1 MKVLAIDS
9 SNYCMGVSI
18 MVDGTVVGELITNI
32 KKNHSVRLMPAIEQL
47 LEEVQVKPADL
58 DRIVVAKG
66 PGSYTG
72 LRIGI
77 SIAKTLAWTL
87 SKPLVGVSSL
97 EVLAQNGRYFS
108 GAIVPFFDA
117 RRGQV
122 YMSVYKANGIEV
134 ERETEDQIVLFEE
147 WLQENKDRYERFLFI
162 SGDLTMHKEGIEA
175 ILGDKAVFAPSSS
188 LNARPADLA
197 RLGASHEPVE
207 DVHQFTPNY
216 VRMAEAEAKWL
227 ASQKK

>member
-9 SNYCMGVSI
+9 STYCMGVAV
-18 MVDGTVVGELITNI
+18 MDGDIIVGELITNL
-32 KKNHSVRLMPAIEQL
+32 KKNHSIRLMPAIEQL
-47 LEEVQVKPADL
+47 LEEVSIKPAEL
-58 DRIVVAKG
+58 ERIVVAEG

-87 SKPLVGVSSL
+87 NIPLVGVSSL
-97 EVLAQNGRYFS
+97 EILGQNGRYFN

-122 YMSVYKANGIEV
+122 YKSLFAAKGTLV
-134 ERETEDQIVLFEE
+134 ERKSEDSIVLLED
-147 WLQENKDRYERFLFI
+147 WLNENKDNHDQFLFI
-162 SGDLTMHKEGIEA
+162 SNDLVIHQKRIEK
-175 ILGDKAVFAPSSS
+175 ILGDKALFSPVSS
-188 LNARPADLA
+188 LYARPSDLA
-197 RLGASHEPVE
+197 RLGRDKDPVA

>member
-9 SNYCMGVSI
+9 SNYCMGVSV
-18 MVDGTVVGELITNI
+18 MDGDTIIGEVITNL
-32 KKNHSVRLMPAIEQL
+32 KKNHSVRLMPAIDQL
-47 LEEVQVKPADL
+47 LEEVGIKPNEIE
-58 DRIVVAKG
+58 RIVVAEG

-87 SKPLVGVSSL
+87 GIPLVGVSSL
-97 EVLAQNGRYFS
+97 EVLGQNGRYFP
-108 GAIVPFFDA
+108 GVTVPFFDA

-122 YMSVYKANGIEV
+122 YMSLFEANGTLV
-134 ERETEDQIVLFEE
+134 QRRTEDHIVLFED
-147 WLQENKDRYERFLFI
+147 WLNENKDRYESFLFI
-162 SGDLTMHKEGIEA
+162 SNDLAIHKEKIDA
-175 ILGDKAVFAPSSS
+175 IIGDKALFAPVSS
-188 LNARPADLA
+188 LNARPSELA
-197 RLGASHEPVE
+197 RIGSSKEPVE

>member
-9 SNYCMGVSI
+9 SNYVMGVAV
-18 MVDGTVVGELITNI
+18 MNDGVIVGELITNL
-32 KKNHSVRLMPAIEQL
+32 KKNHSIRLMPAIEDL
-47 LEEVQVKPADL
+47 LEEVSIKPNEL
-58 DRIVVAKG
+58 DRIVVAEG

-87 SKPLVGVSSL
+87 NVPLVGVSSL
-97 EVLAQNGRYFS
+97 EVLAQSGRYFD

-122 YMSVYKANGIEV
+122 YTSFFVQEGGHLTRKSD
-134 ERETEDQIVLFEE
+134 DQIVLFED
-147 WLQENKDRYERFLFI
+147 WLKANKETSEKFLFI
-162 SGDLTMHKEGIEA
+162 SNDLSNHRERIES
-175 ILGDKAVFAPSSS
+175 ILGEKAVFPPISS
-188 LNARPADLA
+188 LNARPSELA
-197 RLGASHEPVE
+197 VLGAVKEPVE
-207 DVHQFTPNY
+207 DVHSFKPNY

-227 ASQKK
+227 ASQEK

>member
-1 MKVLAIDS
+1 MRVLAIDS
-9 SNYCMGVSI
+9 SNYCMGVSV
-18 MVDGTVVGELITNI
+18 MVEGTIVGEIITNI

-47 LEEVQVKPADL
+47 LEEVQLKPTDL
-58 DRIVVAKG
+58 DRIVVAEG

-87 SKPLVGVSSL
+87 NIPLVGVSSL
-97 EVLAQNGRYFS
+97 EVLGQNGRYFS
-108 GAIVPFFDA
+108 GVILPFFDA

-122 YMSVYKANGIEV
+122 YMSVYRANGTDV
-134 ERETEDQIVLFEE
+134 ERETDDHIVQFED
-147 WLQENKDRYERFLFI
+147 WLKENKNRYERFLFI
-162 SGDLTMHKEGIEA
+162 SGDLNLHKEQIEA
-175 ILGDKAVFAPSSS
+175 ILGEKATFAPSSS
-188 LNARPADLA
+188 LNARPSDLA
-197 RLGASHEPVE
+197 RLGSCKEPVE

>member
-9 SNYCMGVSI
+9 SNYCMGVSV
-18 MVDGTVVGELITNI
+18 MDGDTIVGEIITNL
-32 KKNHSVRLMPAIEQL
+32 KKNHSVRLMPAIEQM
-47 LEEVQVKPADL
+47 LEEVQIKPDEL
-58 DRIVVAKG
+58 DRIVVAEG

-87 SKPLVGVSSL
+87 NIPLVGVSSL
-97 EVLAQNGRYFS
+97 EILGQNGRYFN
-108 GAIVPFFDA
+108 GAVVPFFDA

-122 YMSVYKANGIEV
+122 YMSLFAAEGTNV
-134 ERETEDQIVLFEE
+134 ERLVEDRIVIFEE
-147 WLQENKDRYERFLFI
+147 WLNENKDSYERFLFI
-162 SGDLTMHKEGIEA
+162 SNDLALHRERIEA
-175 ILGDKAVFAPSSS
+175 IIGEKASFAPVSTV
-188 LNARPADLA
+188 NARPSDLA
-197 RLGASHEPVE
+197 RIGSTREPVE

>member
-9 SNYCMGVSI
+9 SNYCMGVS
-18 MVDGTVVGELITNI
+18 VLDGDTIVGEVITNL

-47 LEEVQVKPADL
+47 LEEVQINPNEL
-58 DRIVVAKG
+58 ERIVVAEG

-87 SKPLVGVSSL
+87 NLPLVGVSSL
-97 EVLAQNGRYFS
+97 EVLGQNGRYFN

-122 YMSVYKANGIEV
+122 YMSLFAAKGTNV
-134 ERETEDQIVLFEE
+134 ERQMDDRIVLFEE
-147 WLQENKDRYERFLFI
+147 WLNDNKDSYDRFLFI
-162 SGDLTMHKEGIEA
+162 SNDLALHRERIEA
-175 ILGDKAVFAPSSS
+175 IIGKKASFAPVSSV
-188 LNARPADLA
+188 NARPSDLA
-197 RLGASHEPVE
+197 RLGSTREPVE

>member
-1 MKVLAIDS
+1 MRVLAIDS
-9 SNYCMGVSI
+9 SNYCMGVSV
-18 MVDGTVVGELITNI
+18 MVEGTIVGEIITNI

-47 LEEVQVKPADL
+47 LEEVQLKPIDL
-58 DRIVVAKG
+58 DRIVVAEG

-87 SKPLVGVSSL
+87 NIPLVGVSSL
-97 EVLAQNGRYFS
+97 EVLGQNGRYFT
-108 GAIVPFFDA
+108 GAIIPFFDA

-122 YMSVYKANGIEV
+122 YMSVYRANGIEV
-134 ERETEDQIVLFEE
+134 ERETDDHIVLFED
-147 WLQENKDRYERFLFI
+147 WLKENKDRYERFLFI
-162 SGDLTMHKEGIEA
+162 SGDLNLHKEQIEA
-175 ILGDKAVFAPSSS
+175 ILGEKATFAPSSS
-188 LNARPADLA
+188 LNARPSDLA
-197 RLGASHEPVE
+197 RLGSCKEPVE